1 VPRLRYRLIHE
12 AKVPLEKLEASDS
25 PVADLFRMERSRDW
39 KDIVGGF
46 DRLRQHV
53 GDDESLRHTFAEWI
67 FKEVFPR
74 LDMPFD
80 QMPERLSLEGVETML
95 AERIEEWNRQLA
107 EKNLQKGRR
116 EGRQEG
122 LLEGRREG
130 EARALLRLLEKKF
143 GALPKSAQSRIAK
156 AELTRLSE
164 WFDRAVTAERLD
176 DVFDA

>member
-1 VPRLRYRLIHE
+1 
-12 AKVPLEKLEASDS
+12 
-25 PVADLFRMERSRDW
+25 
-39 KDIVGGF
+39 
-46 DRLRQHV
+46 
-53 GDDESLRHTFAEWI
+53 
-67 FKEVFPR
+67 
-74 LDMPFD
+74 
-80 QMPERLSLEGVETML
+80 MPERLSLEGVETML
-95 AERIEEWNRQLA
+95 AERIEEWNRKLA
-107 EKNLQKGRR
+107 EDNLQKGRQ

-176 DVFDA
+176 EVFDA